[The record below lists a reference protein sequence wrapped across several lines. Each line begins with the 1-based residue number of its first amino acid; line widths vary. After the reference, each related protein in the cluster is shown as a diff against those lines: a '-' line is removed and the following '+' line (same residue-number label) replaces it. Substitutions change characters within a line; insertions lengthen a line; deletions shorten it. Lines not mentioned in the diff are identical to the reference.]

1 MIIFKDNYDNNDD
14 DKYVAGNNIENNF
27 IKYDV
32 EETKNEDDNV
42 EDEIENDEVED
53 YNIEKEGD
61 NYIEDNNI
69 ENHKIQEG
77 CLFNCAKLS
86 FDPFDFYVGKCGEF
100 SFKQMVYTQIH
111 SYYTNQNG
119 QEDIWRTQRELEC
132 LFQKEAEEKGL
143 D

>member
-1 MIIFKDNYDNNDD
+1 LIIFKDNYDNNDD

-69 ENHKIQEG
+69 ENNNI
-77 CLFNCAKLS
+77 
-86 FDPFDFYVGKCGEF
+86 
-100 SFKQMVYTQIH
+100 
-111 SYYTNQNG
+111 
-119 QEDIWRTQRELEC
+119 EDNDERTMILWEMRWRIMIL
-132 LFQKEAEEKGL
+132 
-143 D
+143 